1 VQKII
6 MKVDTSRLKKG
17 TSEVPPECQNLID
30 KLKSCNRNELIE
42 ELAKIET
49 WTFGKCELFH
59 WIDIL
64 DIFDEILEEATHYD
78 EHPIYITC
86 DTPQFEKVRIYIS
99 FKINECVFV
108 IKLLLTFQG
117 RKLLLLVLNF
127 TTLLIE
133 HSFSRHLYNSVEH
146 LTQLLLSTDLEII
159 LGVLNL
165 LYMFSKRSNFISR
178 LSSHK
183 KNTLL
188 NRLRHIA
195 EPYGGKECGFGLA
208 DCCRPD
214 QKMPKAIYHFYY
226 EYYTKTGALQVID
239 HQNISKHDPKSIT
252 VKLWKD
258 LDQHLDDDQKYHL
271 FARARLATG
280 FWNYE
285 NRILFVQARLQ
296 ALSILVYSDALMGYT
311 PTLIYPGFL
320 EELVELLE
328 LQQLNLVEIRAAAL
342 RTLTA
347 IIHLERNS
355 QYQR

>member
-1 VQKII
+1 
-6 MKVDTSRLKKG
+6 M
-17 TSEVPPECQNLID
+17 
-30 KLKSCNRNELIE
+30 
-42 ELAKIET
+42 
-49 WTFGKCELFH
+49 
-59 WIDIL
+59 
-64 DIFDEILEEATHYD
+64 
-78 EHPIYITC
+78 
-86 DTPQFEKVRIYIS
+86 
-99 FKINECVFV
+99 
-108 IKLLLTFQG
+108 
-117 RKLLLLVLNF
+117 
-127 TTLLIE
+127 
-133 HSFSRHLYNSVEH
+133 EH

-208 DCCRPD
+208 DCCRPE

-239 HQNISKHDPKSIT
+239 HQNISKHDPKVIT

-328 LQQLNLVEIRAAAL
+328 LQQPNLVEIRAAAL